1 MGERGEHPGTCRI
14 WVVAQQQHKGIFMQ
28 RMEKSKP
35 NQQRRECH
43 PWGAWSLQGKMGTD
57 GSAPGLSLRCPKG
70 MGMLSRLLAI
80 ENNGGKPGEG
90 WWQGA
95 RWGSPGGMGCP
106 WGTLTILPSC
116 LQVPASP

>member
-1 MGERGEHPGTCRI
+1 MGESAEHPGTCRI

-28 RMEKSKP
+28 SVEKSKP

-43 PWGAWSLQGKMGTD
+43 PWGPWSLQGKMGTD
-57 GSAPGLSLRCPKG
+57 GSAPGLSLLCPKG

-80 ENNGGKPGEG
+80 KNDRGKSGEG

-95 RWGSPGGMGCP
+95 GWGSHKGKGDHGV
-106 WGTLTILPSC
+106 S
-116 LQVPASP
+116 